1 LSFDIIIFV
10 AALWAL
16 LSEMI
21 EDSLVDLIYGHM
33 FGWRNLFNALVAA
46 SLILVTVSSLLI
58 YYASFFLVAYID
70 LISKGAAVLLAIIG
84 AVWLGTSIL
93 SRRGESEVDELRQ
106 KSGTRMTFLVALQL
120 VFIEEL
126 EVFLILIPLI
136 LASHAL
142 EAVSAAA
149 IGISVSVSL
158 AVILRKSFER
168 FVVGKM
174 RYLKVVSG
182 FFLIGLGIVLYI
194 EL

>member
-1 LSFDIIIFV
+1 
-10 AALWAL
+10 
-16 LSEMI
+16 
-21 EDSLVDLIYGHM
+21 
-33 FGWRNLFNALVAA
+33 
-46 SLILVTVSSLLI
+46 
-58 YYASFFLVAYID
+58 
-70 LISKGAAVLLAIIG
+70 
-84 AVWLGTSIL
+84 
-93 SRRGESEVDELRQ
+93 
-106 KSGTRMTFLVALQL
+106 MTFLVALQL